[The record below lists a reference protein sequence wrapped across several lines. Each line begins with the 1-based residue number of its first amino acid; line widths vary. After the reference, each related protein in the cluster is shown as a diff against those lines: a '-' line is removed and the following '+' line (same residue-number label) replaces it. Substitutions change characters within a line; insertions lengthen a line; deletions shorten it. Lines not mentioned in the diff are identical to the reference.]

1 VSETR
6 SRWTILAIF
15 VLSPTINYLDR
26 STLATVAPQL
36 MREFGLN
43 NEGYGWVVTAFYIT
57 YTIAAPFAGLMVD
70 RLGLRLAATLAIG
83 LWSCAG
89 IATGFTT
96 SLAGLAACR
105 VVLGLAEAGGIPVAG
120 KAIHRYVSAA
130 ERGLG
135 NALNQAAV
143 SLGLVVAPPIA
154 ITIATRAN
162 WRVAFIVT
170 GVIGLLWI
178 PLWLWI
184 SRHDREPAAPRSAA
198 PLVRDA
204 RVWIYAAANILAM
217 IPYSLWTNF
226 TVLYLVR
233 ARGLSPDHAKW
244 WAALPPALAAVG
256 GFAGG
261 WLSLHWIRRSAP
273 APRSRFRVCVLASVV
288 SLSAALVTAAPDV
301 LWASIAISVSFL
313 AAAAFSVNLYSLPID
328 VFGGANAGFSISILT
343 ASAGA
348 SVLLSP
354 YFGRLIDQHGYA
366 PVTAIAALT
375 PLAACALIRV
385 TRAAR

>member
-1 VSETR
+1 VSEPR
-6 SRWTILAIF
+6 SRWLLLGVF
-15 VLSPTINYLDR
+15 VLSTAINYLDR
-26 STLATVAPQL
+26 STLATVAPQF

-43 NEGYGWVVTAFYIT
+43 NEGFGWVVTAFYIA
-57 YTIAAPFAGLMVD
+57 YTLAAPFAGLLVD
-70 RLGLRLAATLAIG
+70 RIGLRLAATFAVA

-96 SLAGLAACR
+96 SLGALAACR
-105 VVLGLAEAGGIPVAG
+105 VILGLAEAAGIPAAG
-120 KAIHRYVSAA
+120 KAIHRYVTTP

-143 SLGLVVAPPIA
+143 SLGLVLAPPIA
-154 ITIATRAN
+154 ITIATRHH
-162 WRVAFIVT
+162 WRAAFIVT
-170 GVIGLLWI
+170 GIFGLLWI

-184 SRHDREPAAPRSAA
+184 SRHDSDPPGPSVATPI
-198 PLVRDA
+198 VRDS

-226 TVLYLVR
+226 TILYLVR
-233 ARGLSPDHAKW
+233 DRGVSPDHAKW
-244 WAALPPALAAVG
+244 WATLPFALAAVG

-261 WLSLHWIRRSAP
+261 WLSLHWIRRGAFAP
-273 APRSRFRVCVLASVV
+273 ASRFRVCVLSSIL
-288 SLSAALVTAAPDV
+288 SLSAALVTAAPNV
-301 LWASIAISVSFL
+301 LWASIAISISFL

-328 VFGGANAGFSISILT
+328 VFGGANAGFAISILT

-375 PLAACALIRV
+375 PLAACALLHV
-385 TRAAR
+385 TRSTR